1 MQTGQEISYNKKM
14 AKGQKHGEEPRNNRS
29 CSHHRITYV
38 LDSGAYNNK
47 PSKKYE
53 NHWHGNIK
61 FVWYNW
67 LAAGIRWWITAAMY
81 NKQQVVG

>member
-1 MQTGQEISYNKKM
+1 MNNIVHHCFINPKRMRTGQEISYNKKM

-29 CSHHRITYV
+29 CSHHCITYV

-61 FVWYNW
+61 FV
-67 LAAGIRWWITAAMY
+67 
-81 NKQQVVG
+81 